1 MILIGL
7 SGKKQ
12 SGKDTTARIMQDL
25 LQIYRP
31 DLVTITQSFANP
43 LKVCASIILGC
54 PVEHFESE
62 TKKQEPAAEWLQ
74 EITKRQFLQLLG
86 TQIAHHISPSIWA
99 DRMFHYL
106 KEINRTTPVGKEP
119 VVIFTD
125 VRFPTEAG
133 KILINGGHLLRLH
146 RPALEQEDT
155 APSETA
161 LDDYTFKHYIFNPKN
176 SIKELEESVLAYL
189 IRIKLISAN
198 DLSNRSLLSSG
209 DRVV

>member
-12 SGKDTTARIMQDL
+12 SGKDTTARIMQNL
-25 LQIYRP
+25 LQQYRP
-31 DLVTITQSFANP
+31 DVVSMTQSFANP
-43 LKVCASIILGC
+43 LKVTASIILGC
-54 PVEHFESE
+54 PVEHFEVE
-62 TKKQEPAAEWLQ
+62 AKKQEPAAEWLR

-86 TQIAHHISPSIWA
+86 TQIAHHISPSIWV

-106 KEINRTTPVGKEP
+106 KEIEKSTPKGKES
-119 VVIFTD
+119 VIIFTD

-133 KILINGGHLLRLH
+133 RILINGGHLLRLH
-146 RPALEQEDT
+146 RAPLEQEDT

-161 LDDYTFKHYIFNPKN
+161 LDDYSFPHYIYNHKT
-176 SIKELEESVLAYL
+176 SLKELEEAVLAYL

-198 DLSNRSLLSSG
+198 DLSNRSLLSH
-209 DRVV
+209 